1 MKKLRPMLRAPS
13 SPGQRFMACLSTI
26 ICASCLD
33 SEVATHIRNC
43 RTPWI
48 ESVKWLIGDD
58 LKMEIVCV
66 PCANDRENGQPVDVE
81 QVCEECY
88 QYLTDEIVDLVGCR
102 GKPGILIRHEIFND
116 TLKNNAL
123 PKQIGTVVDIAPI
136 NQERQSVWLM
146 RVLAAT
152 QYR

>member
-1 MKKLRPMLRAPS
+1 MI
-13 SPGQRFMACLSTI
+13 ACGHENTPFGEPL
-26 ICASCLD
+26 C
-33 SEVATHIRNC
+33 THIRNC

-102 GKPGILIRHEIFND
+102 GKPGILIRQEIFND